1 MIMFDIMSSSF
12 PERTNFIITL
22 IIQCVHHI
30 LKTAKDDNQ
39 NEGNMM
45 EQYELTTTDDMMA
58 RRRPLQWRNPP
69 KAAADKD
76 VYQVVL
82 GSVVIP
88 ALAVL
93 LLAPWHEVL
102 VCIDGQLQP
111 STFSCTSPDSSSGG
125 FDGYNE
131 WTYILHVSYMF
142 KKPSMCEIKWCSRM
156 FFPSRVYPH
165 IPIAL

>member
-22 IIQCVHHI
+22 IIKCVHHI

-76 VYQVVL
+76 VYQVEL
-82 GSVVIP
+82 GSVVIQ

-111 STFSCTSPDSSSGG
+111 STFSCTSPDSSSDG
-125 FDGYNE
+125 FHGYME

-142 KKPSMCEIKWCSRM
+142 KPSMCEIKWCSRM
-156 FFPSRVYPH
+156 FFPSRVSTYGCFQK
-165 IPIAL
+165 